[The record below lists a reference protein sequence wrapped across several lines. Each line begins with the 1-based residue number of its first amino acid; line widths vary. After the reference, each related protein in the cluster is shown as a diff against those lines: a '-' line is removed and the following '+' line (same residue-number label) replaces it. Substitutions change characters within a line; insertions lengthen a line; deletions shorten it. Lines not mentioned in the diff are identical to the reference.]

1 MIMVGIVMNRR
12 IQTQNEEEFRE
23 LINRM
28 DTPNRTVNIKETIE
42 KRVPKGVKIHRYN
55 KGNEKC
61 YS

>member
-12 IQTQNEEEFRE
+12 IQTQNKEEFHE

-28 DTPNRTVNIKETIE
+28 GTPNRTVNIKETIE
-42 KRVPKGVKIHRYN
+42 KRAPKGVKIHHYN
-55 KGNEKC
+55 KGNEQC